1 MSWYQSQVLLAQ
13 LDVEGFDG
21 LLMQWIAALA
31 GVADGIYTLV
41 CDGKTLLGCVDETAY
56 SALRSS
62 ASARRVTA
70 EAS

>member
-1 MSWYQSQVLLAQ
+1 MSWFQSPVLLAQ
-13 LDVEGFDG
+13 LDMERFDG
-21 LLMQWIAALA
+21 LLLQRIGALA
-31 GVADGIYTLV
+31 DVADGIYALG
-41 CDGKTLLGCVDETAY
+41 CDGNTLSGCVDETAY